1 MLIQTTEQILDYE
14 GNPLPLSASADRPTT
29 LRDVVQMALNNPL
42 PNEEAT
48 KEQKAEWFR
57 LTQLFYADATAE
69 VSIADEAVIEDRVA
83 ALLTPIV
90 YGRVHEIF
98 ARQSS
103 ISAVPDAADA

>member
-1 MLIQTTEQILDYE
+1 MLIQTTEEILDYN
-14 GNPLPLSASADRPTT
+14 GDPMPVSAQVERPTT

-42 PNEEAT
+42 PNEEPT

-69 VSIADEAVIEDRVA
+69 ITVADAASIEERVG
-83 ALLTPIV
+83 ALLTPLV

-103 ISAVPDAADA
+103 ITAVPEVG